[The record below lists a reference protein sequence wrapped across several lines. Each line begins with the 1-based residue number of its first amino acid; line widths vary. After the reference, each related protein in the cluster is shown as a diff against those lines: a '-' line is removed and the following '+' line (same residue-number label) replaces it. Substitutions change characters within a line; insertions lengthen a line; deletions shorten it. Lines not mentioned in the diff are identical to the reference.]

1 MSKAEESEEVASK
14 LSNNNR
20 RMFLPNMGYI
30 FYWMTGLKNASHLL
44 IHLSSLKGGKDTL

>member
-14 LSNNNR
+14 LSNNNL
-20 RMFLPNMGYI
+20 RMFLTNMGYI

-44 IHLSSLKGGKDTL
+44 IHLSSLEGGKDTL